1 MDLRACA
8 RTRSWAEAPTPEAVG
23 QLIKKTTED
32 PDWFPGKI
40 YGSLGGRPPLV
51 SETNKSIMANSA
63 MAMKERGIEPTCSS
77 IIARCPNASIN
88 PIAGEPI
95 SKQVVHDILENR
107 CYDIDPNMPWSHQKR
122 LAKGAVL
129 PQDIPKR
136 LAFGHYMMSLRH
148 TPYWYW
154 RHAVWTD
161 ICNSVLPITPRK
173 ANAHTDYS
181 DGGCAGDVDDDAGGD
196 YECGRCGCHGAI
208 ATAARAI
215 SAAAAHERS

>member
-1 MDLRACA
+1 MLSLRDWDRAREITRHYSFDALSSWVHVSLATSSCLWPQLSLGRDTRREDIRKGEVDLRACA
-8 RTRSWAEAPTPEAVG
+8 RTRSWAEAPTPDAVG

-95 SKQVVHDILENR
+95 SRQVVHDILENR
-107 CYDIDPNMPWSHQKR
+107 CYDI
-122 LAKGAVL
+122 
-129 PQDIPKR
+129 
-136 LAFGHYMMSLRH
+136 
-148 TPYWYW
+148 
-154 RHAVWTD
+154 
-161 ICNSVLPITPRK
+161 
-173 ANAHTDYS
+173 
-181 DGGCAGDVDDDAGGD
+181 
-196 YECGRCGCHGAI
+196 
-208 ATAARAI
+208 
-215 SAAAAHERS
+215 

>member
-1 MDLRACA
+1 MHLARGCMSPWQQARVCDL
-8 RTRSWAEAPTPEAVG
+8 SEAWDEMHGGTTYGKAKWISERVHVQGPGRKHPTPEAVG

-129 PQDIPKR
+129 PQDIPK
-136 LAFGHYMMSLRH
+136 
-148 TPYWYW
+148 
-154 RHAVWTD
+154 
-161 ICNSVLPITPRK
+161 
-173 ANAHTDYS
+173 
-181 DGGCAGDVDDDAGGD
+181 
-196 YECGRCGCHGAI
+196 
-208 ATAARAI
+208 
-215 SAAAAHERS
+215 